1 MRSLLRLLIAV
12 IVLGS
17 AVQQGWLQAATGFVV
32 ESLGGPAAAADPV
45 ARLDLALLLIRLN
58 IGRLAKFK
66 FSSGPY
72 EIILEPLALTI
83 FLGLIF
89 FSLKNLPYLPL
100 QKGQLFILITLI
112 CVIAHGVYT
121 LVMASPNSYDEEQS

>member
-45 ARLDLALLLIRLN
+45 ARLDLALLLR
-58 IGRLAKFK
+58 RLA
-66 FSSGPY
+66 G
-72 EIILEPLALTI
+72 AVV
-83 FLGLIF
+83 
-89 FSLKNLPYLPL
+89 NLPDPWYSLAFMIGAIIGL
-100 QKGQLFILITLI
+100 VFAATIIG
-112 CVIAHGVYT
+112 GVVRGAT
-121 LVMASPNSYDEEQS
+121 RLTGWLRDALV